1 MPAAPCFYSIL
12 VLIYA
17 DRAAPAAIGHAVLKS
32 KNEMASVVCDPC
44 GYFRCRIRRGVAV
57 CAVAAIIGPQQRT
70 NAGFGPEWDCKVI
83 PKSEPI
89 CIKIPGR

>member
-1 MPAAPCFYSIL
+1 MKWLQWYPTR
-12 VLIYA
+12 A
-17 DRAAPAAIGHAVLKS
+17 DIFG
-32 KNEMASVVCDPC
+32 VV
-44 GYFRCRIRRGVAV
+44 FVVALLCV

-70 NAGFGPEWDCKVI
+70 NAGFGPGWDCKVI